1 MVRRKWHKTGP
12 NLHVGDIV
20 LVQDKSPTKGKYIM
34 AIVEAI
40 SVGKDRLVR
49 SCKVGY
55 GIPER

>member
-1 MVRRKWHKTGP
+1 M
-12 NLHVGDIV
+12 GDIV

-40 SVGKDRLVR
+40 SVGKDGLMR

-55 GIPER
+55 GIPEK